1 MNSEDFTS
9 KIQKRA
15 FSYIELIITMALVVV
30 VIIMSAPF
38 LSGMS
43 KKDVMQTGQYICY
56 ARFIDNGWKLFEN
69 VRYNTK
75 EFPAED
81 SEVTERG
88 CEFYKPNGNI
98 VNYQITLIGGG
109 GSGSMPYF
117 TSANNQYI
125 DVAEGQ
131 NGGDGEKKENTDS
144 LENLFDDGTLNIGL
158 CSDDSSED
166 VKACVGKGGAPVEK
180 YDNAY
185 VTVERLKKISENL
198 DNGTFSAMDIS
209 FMNKLENNSI
219 KSALQTYN
227 NNKTNYN
234 KNVLKDKIAV
244 YTKNDNNFDINKNS
258 GRSGSST
265 KIKLSS
271 GEMFVAK
278 GGLYGLSDPNKENFL
293 FDKNSEYSGNIDNK
307 HYYIPKDKLPKPYV
321 SGGEYKSCDGKDMN
335 ERTNETRFIYYGEG
349 GKAGAFICYL
359 PNNIPDLSEVQLS
372 EGKKYKIEDK
382 RCYACKGG
390 RGAGGAIIITW

>member
-9 KIQKRA
+9 KIQKCA

-69 VRYNTK
+69 VRYNTDA
-75 EFPAED
+75 FPAED

-98 VNYQITLIGGG
+98 VNYQITLVGGG

-117 TSANNQYI
+117 ASADNQYI
-125 DVAEGQ
+125 NVAAGQ
-131 NGGDGEKKENTDS
+131 DGANGEKKENTDS
-144 LENLFDDGTLNIGL
+144 LENLFDDGTLNIRL

-166 VKACVGKGGAPVEK
+166 VKACVGKGGELVK
-180 YDNAY
+180 NYDTAY
-185 VTVERLKKISENL
+185 VTVERLKKISESL
-198 DNGTFSAMDIS
+198 ENGTFSAMDIS
-209 FMNKLENNSI
+209 FMKKIEDNSI
-219 KSALQTYN
+219 TSALLTYQ
-227 NNKTNYN
+227 NNKTSQNKKTLISRISNYI
-234 KNVLKDKIAV
+234 LPD
-244 YTKNDNNFDINKNS
+244 TNKNS
-258 GRSGSST
+258 GRSGGST

-307 HYYIPKDKLPKPYV
+307 YYYIPKDKLPKPYV
-321 SGGEYKSCDGKDMN
+321 SGDVYKNCDGKDMN
-335 ERTNETRFIYYGEG
+335 ERTNETRFKYYGEG
-349 GKAGAFICYL
+349 GKAGAFICRL
-359 PNNIPDLSEVQLS
+359 PSDMQDLSEVQLS
-372 EGKKYKIEDK
+372 EGNNNKTVQK